1 MKFSLASLRSNKVPP
16 KGDQSGLDRL
26 GSAEERSE
34 KDLPQAKGRRKV
46 ASIAWAIAA
55 TIAALGPIA
64 WAIAVYLM
72 EREKQRAQ
80 VELARLELEAKKQA
94 SST

>member
-55 TIAALGPIA
+55 LGPIA
-64 WAIAVYLM
+64 
-72 EREKQRAQ
+72 
-80 VELARLELEAKKQA
+80 
-94 SST
+94 

>member
-34 KDLPQAKGRRKV
+34 EDLPQAKGRRNV
-46 ASIAWAIAA
+46 AS
-55 TIAALGPIA
+55 IA